1 MNVRLLSLLIVLVAA
16 ACTAAEE
23 VPQDPA
29 VLDSIARARQ
39 DSFNRAQPGY
49 IVDSILPVE
58 EELRR
63 FRADLADAPGALGGG
78 AESRDEL
85 VRHFLDRLQERDT
98 TALVAMLM
106 SRAEFAYL
114 VYPESPW
121 TRPPY
126 RQAPGLVWMQ
136 GSRASSTGLAR
147 LLERLGGRD
156 LKFRSYTCAAEPE
169 VLGENRIWRECSLDI
184 EREPGQRQ
192 SMRLFNGIIERNGHF
207 KFYTYGNDL

>member
-1 MNVRLLSLLIVLVAA
+1 MNVRSIPLLFVLITA
-16 ACTAAEE
+16 ACTAPEE
-23 VPQDPA
+23 TPQDPA
-29 VLDSIARARQ
+29 VADSIARARQ

-63 FRADLADAPGALGGG
+63 FRADLADAPTALAGGTD
-78 AESRDEL
+78 SRDAL
-85 VRHFLDRLQERDT
+85 VRQFVDRLQQADT

-121 TRPPY
+121 TKPPY
-126 RQAPGLVWMQ
+126 RQAPGLAWTQ
-136 GSRASSTGLAR
+136 AARASSTGLTR
-147 LLERLGGRD
+147 LIERLGGRD
-156 LKFRSYTCAAEPE
+156 LKFRSYTCSAQPE
-169 VLGENRIWRECSLDI
+169 VLGENRIWRDCSLDI
-184 EREPGQRQ
+184 ERSPGERQ

-207 KFYTYGNDL
+207 KVYTYGNDL